1 MENQHRRYH
10 GLDALRGI
18 AMLLGIVL
26 HAALPF
32 MVGMP
37 ISIWPTDK
45 HSSESVSYT
54 HLTLPTIYSE

>member
-45 HSSESVSYT
+45 YSSGLKFV
-54 HLTLPTIYSE
+54 L